1 VPGAKPVA
9 AVAVVQRLE
18 RLTTV
23 EAAPGSQQ
31 LSADEK
37 GQLLRDAAICSRMM
51 LSPNSQA
58 ETYPGASCGGN
69 AAESAH
75 CPFAPVVT
83 PS

>member
-1 VPGAKPVA
+1 MRRAPAKPVA

-31 LSADEK
+31 LSVDEK

-51 LSPNSQA
+51 LSLGMITRLPQSWA
-58 ETYPGASCGGN
+58 CS
-69 AAESAH
+69 
-75 CPFAPVVT
+75 T
-83 PS
+83 PPS